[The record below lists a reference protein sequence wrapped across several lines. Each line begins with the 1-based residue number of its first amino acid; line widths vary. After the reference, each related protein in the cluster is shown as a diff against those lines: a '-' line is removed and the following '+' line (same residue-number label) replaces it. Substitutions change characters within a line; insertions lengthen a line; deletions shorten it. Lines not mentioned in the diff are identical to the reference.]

1 MADVLTKQK
10 TEAVSSAVSWDT
22 TKVSGQ
28 TDAMHASGKTRML
41 RVEFTM
47 RNAAASGNI
56 TIGTIAEG
64 HRPAADYRY
73 IVRTGDEL
81 KAMSFGA
88 DGAIY
93 ITAPSAKTYIA
104 CITYLVP

>member
-22 TKVSGQ
+22 TKVTGQ
-28 TDAMHASGKTRML
+28 TDSMLSAGKTRML

-47 RNAAASGNI
+47 RAAASTGNV

-64 HRPAADYRY
+64 HRPAVDYRY
-73 IVRTGDEL
+73 IVRVGDEL
-81 KAMSFGA
+81 KAMNFGA
-88 DGAIY
+88 DGAVY

-104 CITYLVP
+104 CLTYLVP

>member
-10 TEAVSSAVSWDT
+10 TAAVQSAVNWDT
-22 TKVSGQ
+22 TKVSSPS
-28 TDAMHASGKTRML
+28 AEMYAAGKTRML

-47 RNAAASGNI
+47 RNAAASGNV

-64 HRPAADYRY
+64 HRPAVDYRY
-73 IVRTGDEL
+73 IARVGDEL

-88 DGAIY
+88 DGEIY

>member
-1 MADVLTKQK
+1 MADVITKQK
-10 TEAVSSAVSWDT
+10 TAAVQSAVSWDT
-22 TKVSGQ
+22 SKVSSP
-28 TDAMHASGKTRML
+28 TDAMFASGKTRML
-41 RVEFTM
+41 RVEFTI
-47 RNAAASGNI
+47 RTAAATGNV

-73 IVRTGDEL
+73 IVRVGDEL

-88 DGAIY
+88 DGEIY

-104 CITYLVP
+104 CLTYLVP

>member
-10 TEAVSSAVSWDT
+10 TEAVSSAVDWDT
-22 TKVSGQ
+22 TKVSSPS
-28 TDAMHASGKTRML
+28 AEMYAAGKIRML
-41 RVEFTM
+41 RVEFTI
-47 RNAAASGNI
+47 RTAASTGNV
-56 TIGTIAEG
+56 TIGTIADG

-81 KAMSFGA
+81 KASAFCANG
-88 DGAIY
+88 DIY

-104 CITYLVP
+104 CLTWLVP